1 MEIRMI
7 RTFQMIVKLGSFQK
21 AAEALQYSQP
31 TVTMHIKK
39 LEEELEVELLIRAKI
54 IKMTEAGRIFYERA
68 DRMLKEYEY
77 LCDSIADF
85 RQGEAGL
92 VRIGGSEP
100 WVSQFMPSLLPLFV
114 EKYPKVQISIMSG
127 SSNKLS
133 EMLAND
139 LIDFAVC
146 TEPEAN
152 LQIHFE
158 PLLKEPMALLIPE
171 SHRLSGR
178 KEISVKELK
187 NEKFLMTMGN
197 CPIRIK
203 VESIISNNIDDLK
216 HQSIEVANISSLK
229 YYVQANLGIA
239 LAPIV
244 AIYPEIPATLL
255 KPVIDLHEGFQIG
268 ILKRRYDPP
277 QGTAVLR
284 LMQEVEQ
291 FLTTRHTT
299 TQSSKAYKMA

>member
-39 LEEELEVELLIRAKI
+39 LEEELEVELLVRAKT

-68 DRMLKEYEY
+68 DKMLKEYEY
-77 LCDSIADF
+77 LCDAITDF
-85 RQGEAGL
+85 RHGEAGL

-100 WVSQFMPSLLPLFV
+100 WVSEFMPTLLPEFV
-114 EKYPKVQISIMSG
+114 KLYPKVQISIMSG
-127 SSNKLS
+127 TSNKLS

-139 LIDFAVC
+139 MIDFAVC

-152 LQIHFE
+152 LQIQFK
-158 PLLKEPMALLIPE
+158 PLLKEPMALLIPQT
-171 SHRLSGR
+171 HHLSNK
-178 KEISVKELK
+178 KEITVKELK

-203 VESIISNNIDDLK
+203 VESIISEKIDELHK
-216 HQSIEVANISSLK
+216 SIEVANISSLK

-244 AIYPEIPATLL
+244 AIYPEIPGTLL
-255 KPVIDLHEGFQIG
+255 KPIVDLHEGFQIG
-268 ILKRRYDPP
+268 ILRRRYDPP
-277 QGTAVLR
+277 QGTAVVR
-284 LMQEVEQ
+284 FMEEVEQ
-291 FLTTRHTT
+291 FLISRHKVAH
-299 TQSSKAYKMA
+299 SSMIYRMA